1 MLSKTTKK
9 WLFLIHQIP
18 PKPDYLR
25 VKIWRRL
32 QAVGAV
38 AIKQSVYALP
48 RTDQSYEDFS
58 WILKEIIEGG
68 GDGSI
73 SETVLLEGLSDE
85 QVVGLFREARDA
97 DYEKI
102 LEDAQSLAESLSK
115 ESAEGSESITKLR
128 TQLSRLKRRLED
140 VGGID
145 FFDAPGHSA
154 AEGAL
159 ANVASRIIGEADQQE
174 ERYVPSVQN
183 LRGRT
188 WVTRK
193 SVYVDRIACAWF
205 IRRFIDGEAKF
216 KFISGK
222 SYKPKS
228 NEIRFDMFDAEF
240 SHEGDA
246 CTFEVM
252 IKRFGLDDHAVSQ
265 MAEII
270 HDIDLKDKKF
280 ARTEADGIQILFD
293 GIVASRGQ
301 DEERLE
307 RGFLILDEMY
317 ESFSTK
323 RT

>member
-1 MLSKTTKK
+1 MAKTTPVK
-9 WLFLIHQIP
+9 WLLLIHQIP
-18 PKPDYLR
+18 AKPDYLR

-32 QAVGAV
+32 QQIGAV

-48 RTDQSYEDFS
+48 RTDQSYEDS
-58 WILKEIIEGG
+58 TWILKEIVEGG

-73 SETVLLEGLSDE
+73 SEAVLLEGLSDE
-85 QVVGLFREARDA
+85 QVVGLFRAARDP

-102 LEDAQSLAESLSK
+102 IEDVQSLAEGLSK
-115 ESAEGSESITKLR
+115 ESAEGGENITKFR
-128 TQLSRLKRRLED
+128 TQLSRLKRRFED
-140 VGGID
+140 VGAID
-145 FFDAPGHSA
+145 FFGAPGRSA

-159 ANVASRIIGEADQQE
+159 ANVASRIIGADQQE
-174 ERYVPSVQN
+174 KRYARSVQN
-183 LRGRT
+183 LKERT

-193 SVYVDRIACAWF
+193 GVYVDRIACAWL
-205 IRRFIDGEAKF
+205 IRRFVDIEAKF
-216 KFISGK
+216 KFVSGK

-240 SHEGDA
+240 SHEGDS

-252 IKRFGLDDHAVSQ
+252 IERLRLDDPAVSQ

-280 ARTEADGIQILFD
+280 GRAEADGIRILFD
-293 GIVASRGQ
+293 GIVASRGK
-301 DEERLE
+301 DEDRLE
-307 RGFLILDEMY
+307 KGFFILDEMY
-317 ESFSTK
+317 ESFSRK

>member
-1 MLSKTTKK
+1 MAKKTPAK
-9 WLFLIHQIP
+9 WLLLIHQIP

-32 QAVGAV
+32 QQIGAV

-48 RTDQSYEDFS
+48 RADQSYEDFS

-68 GDGSI
+68 GDGSL
-73 SETVLLEGLSDE
+73 SEAVFLEGLSDE
-85 QVVGLFREARDA
+85 QIVGLFQTARDA

-102 LEDAQSLAESLSK
+102 IDDARSLAESLSK
-115 ESAEGSESITKLR
+115 ESSEGSESISRTR
-128 TQLSRLKRRLED
+128 TQLSRLKRRFED
-140 VGGID
+140 VAAID
-145 FFDAPGHSA
+145 FFGAPGRNTV
-154 AEGAL
+154 EGEL
-159 ANVASRIIGEADQQE
+159 ANVTSRVIGSDRKEK
-174 ERYVPSVQN
+174 RYVRSVQD
-183 LRGRT
+183 LEGHT

-193 SVYVDRIACAWF
+193 GVYVDRIACAWL
-205 IRRFIDGEAKF
+205 IRRFVDRHAKF
-216 KFISGK
+216 KFVSGK

-240 SHEGDA
+240 THKGDW

-252 IKRFGLDDHAVSQ
+252 IDRLRLDNHAISQ

-280 ARTEADGIQILFD
+280 ARVEAAGIQILFD
-293 GIVASRGQ
+293 GITATRSQ

-307 RGFLILDEMY
+307 RSFVILDEMY
-317 ESFSTK
+317 ESFSSKT
-323 RT
+323 T

>member
-1 MLSKTTKK
+1 MAKKTPAK
-9 WLFLIHQIP
+9 WLLLIHQIP

-32 QAVGAV
+32 QQIGAV

-48 RTDQSYEDFS
+48 RADQSYEDFS

-68 GDGSI
+68 GDGSL
-73 SETVLLEGLSDE
+73 SEAVFLEGLSDE
-85 QVVGLFREARDA
+85 QIVGLFQTARDA

-102 LEDAQSLAESLSK
+102 IDDARSLAESLSK
-115 ESAEGSESITKLR
+115 ESSEGSEGISRTR
-128 TQLSRLKRRLED
+128 TQLSRLKRRFED
-140 VGGID
+140 VAAID
-145 FFDAPGHSA
+145 FFGAPGRNA
-154 AEGAL
+154 VEGEL
-159 ANVASRIIGEADQQE
+159 ANVTSRVIGSDRKEK
-174 ERYVPSVQN
+174 RYVRSVQD
-183 LRGRT
+183 LEGRT

-193 SVYVDRIACAWF
+193 GVYVDRIACAWL
-205 IRRFIDGEAKF
+205 IRRFVDRHAKF
-216 KFISGK
+216 KFVSGK

-240 SHEGDA
+240 THKGDW

-252 IKRFGLDDHAVSQ
+252 IDRLRLDNHAISQ

-280 ARTEADGIQILFD
+280 ARVEAAGIQILFD
-293 GIVASRGQ
+293 GITATRSQ

-307 RGFLILDEMY
+307 RSFVILDEMY
-317 ESFSTK
+317 ESFSSKT
-323 RT
+323 T

>member
-1 MLSKTTKK
+1 MAKKTPAK
-9 WLFLIHQIP
+9 WLLLIHQIP

-32 QAVGAV
+32 QQIGAV

-48 RTDQSYEDFS
+48 RADQSYEDFS

-68 GDGSI
+68 GDGSL
-73 SETVLLEGLSDE
+73 SEAVFLEGLSDE
-85 QVVGLFREARDA
+85 QIVGLFQTARDA

-102 LEDAQSLAESLSK
+102 IDDARSLAESLSK
-115 ESAEGSESITKLR
+115 ESSEGSESISRTR
-128 TQLSRLKRRLED
+128 TQLSRLKRRFED
-140 VGGID
+140 VAAID
-145 FFDAPGHSA
+145 FFGAPGRNA
-154 AEGAL
+154 VKGEL
-159 ANVASRIIGEADQQE
+159 ANVTSRVIESDRKE
-174 ERYVPSVQN
+174 KRYVRSVQD
-183 LRGRT
+183 LEGRT

-193 SVYVDRIACAWF
+193 GVYVDRIACAWL
-205 IRRFIDGEAKF
+205 IRRFVDRHAKF
-216 KFISGK
+216 KFVSGK

-240 SHEGDA
+240 THKGDW

-252 IKRFGLDDHAVSQ
+252 IDRLRLDNHAISQ

-280 ARTEADGIQILFD
+280 ARVEAAGIQILFD
-293 GIVASRGQ
+293 GITATRSQ

-307 RGFLILDEMY
+307 RSFVILDEMY
-317 ESFSTK
+317 ESFSSKT
-323 RT
+323 T